1 MSLILLLACR
11 FVARTPPD
19 PGLTEAEIATLVRP
33 GTEHA
38 ESWARDVRAA
48 LVAAHQVP
56 DRDHVCQVLAVIE
69 QESGYAA
76 DPAVDGLG
84 AIVDRGIH
92 EALDSLGPLEG
103 PTRKALLDQVPP
115 GETRTFEQRIR
126 TVRTEQDVDRLFRDV
141 VAYHREKA
149 PKLAHLAELLFPR
162 LLERYNPIA
171 TAGSMQVSV
180 AWAQAVGRDEGLDA
194 QAVRE
199 RLYTQAGG
207 VHYGVRRL
215 FEGASYDEPIFRFAD
230 YNAGVYA
237 SRNAAFQI
245 HVGTVTGLDV
255 VADGDLL
262 AYDRNGRASGED
274 GQTMTALL
282 AWRLQRAPDLSEGRL
297 RRDVRKE
304 KAQAFEETE
313 TWKRVRADFETVKQR
328 APKYAAIPDVA
339 LVSPKMTRSRTTRW
353 FAEMVETRYRSCL
366 ARGAPK
372 RG

>member
-1 MSLILLLACR
+1 
-11 FVARTPPD
+11 VRT
-19 PGLTEAEIATLVRP
+19 
-33 GTEHA
+33 
-38 ESWARDVRAA
+38 A
-48 LVAAHQVP
+48 LVDARQVP

-69 QESGYAA
+69 QESGYHA
-76 DPAVDGLG
+76 DPPVEGLG
-84 AIVDRGIH
+84 AIVDQGIH
-92 EALDSLGPLEG
+92 EALESLGPLES
-103 PTRKALLDQVPP
+103 PTRKALLDHAPP
-115 GETRTFEQRIR
+115 GETRTFEQRVES
-126 TVRTEQDVDRLFRDV
+126 VRTEQDVDRLFQDV
-141 VAYHREKA
+141 VAYHRTKA

-162 LLERYNPIA
+162 LVERYNPIA

-180 AWAQAVGRDEGLDA
+180 AWAQSVGRPEGLDA

-199 RLYTQAGG
+199 QLYTQTGG

-215 FEGASYDEPIFRFAD
+215 FAGADYDEPIFRFAD

-255 VADGDLL
+255 LSDGDLL
-262 AYDRNGRASGED
+262 AYDKSGRPNGDD

-282 AWRLQRAPDLSEGRL
+282 AWRLQRAPDLSESRL

-304 KAQAFEETE
+304 KESAFEETE
-313 TWKRVRADFETVKQR
+313 TWERVRADFEAMKHR

-353 FAEMVETRYRSCL
+353 FAEMVERRYRSCL

>member
-1 MSLILLLACR
+1 M
-11 FVARTPPD
+11 RT
-19 PGLTEAEIATLVRP
+19 
-33 GTEHA
+33 
-38 ESWARDVRAA
+38 A
-48 LVAAHQVP
+48 LVDAHQMP

-103 PTRKALLDQVPP
+103 PTRKALLDHAPP
-115 GETRTFEQRIR
+115 GETRTFEQRIK
-126 TVRTEQDVDRLFRDV
+126 TVRTEQDVDRLFQDV

-162 LLERYNPIA
+162 LVERYNPIA

-180 AWAQAVGRDEGLDA
+180 SWAQSVGRAEGLDA
-194 QAVRE
+194 PAVRAQ
-199 RLYTQAGG
+199 LYTQTGG

-215 FEGASYDEPIFRFAD
+215 FDGADYDEPLFRFAD
-230 YNAGVYA
+230 YNAGEWA

-245 HVGTVTGLDV
+245 HLGTVTGLDV
-255 VADGDLL
+255 VPDGDLL
-262 AYDRNGRASGED
+262 AYDRNGKPSGDD

-282 AWRLQRAPDLSEGRL
+282 AWRLQRAPDLSEGHL

-304 KAQAFEETE
+304 KEHAFEDTE
-313 TWKRVRADFETVKQR
+313 TWKRVRADFEEMKHR

-339 LVSPKMTRSRTTRW
+339 LASPKMTKARTTRW
-353 FAEMVETRYRSCL
+353 FAEMVEGRYRTCL
-366 ARGAPK
+366 ARGSPK
-372 RG
+372 PG

>member
-1 MSLILLLACR
+1 MTPDAGLA
-11 FVARTPPD
+11 VP
-19 PGLTEAEIATLVRP
+19 EIAALVRP
-33 GTEHA
+33 GTKDA
-38 ESWARDVRAA
+38 ESWARDVRVA
-48 LVAAHQVP
+48 LVEAHQVP

-103 PTRKALLDQVPP
+103 PTRKALLDHAPP
-115 GETRTFEQRIR
+115 GETRTFEQRIN
-126 TVRTEQDVDRLFRDV
+126 TLRTEHDVDRLFQDV
-141 VAYHREKA
+141 VAYHRTKA
-149 PKLAHLAELLFPR
+149 PKLARLAELLFPR
-162 LLERYNPIA
+162 LLERYDPIA

-180 AWAQAVGRDEGLDA
+180 AWAQSVGRDEGLDA

-199 RLYTQAGG
+199 RLYTQTGG
-207 VHYGVRRL
+207 VQYGVRRL
-215 FEGASYDEPIFRFAD
+215 FEGADYDDPVFRFAD
-230 YNAGVYA
+230 YNAGEWA

-245 HVGTVTGLDV
+245 HLGTVTGLDV
-255 VADGDLL
+255 VSDGDLL
-262 AYDRNGRASGED
+262 SYDRNGRPSGDD

-282 AWRLQRAPDLSEGRL
+282 AWRLQNAPDLSEGHL

-304 KAQAFEETE
+304 KEKAFEETE
-313 TWKRVRADFETVKQR
+313 TWKRVRADFEAMENR

-353 FAEMVETRYRSCL
+353 FAEMVDGRYRTCV
-366 ARGAPK
+366 ARGAPT
-372 RG
+372 RD

>member
-1 MSLILLLACR
+1 
-11 FVARTPPD
+11 
-19 PGLTEAEIATLVRP
+19 
-33 GTEHA
+33 
-38 ESWARDVRAA
+38 
-48 LVAAHQVP
+48 VP

-69 QESGYAA
+69 QESGYHA

-84 AIVDRGIH
+84 AIVDDGID
-92 EALDSLGPLEG
+92 EALSSLGPLRG
-103 PTRKALLDQVPP
+103 PTRRALLDHVPP
-115 GETRTFEQRIR
+115 GETRTFEQRLR
-126 TVRTEQDVDRLFRDV
+126 SVRTEQDVDRLFQDV
-141 VAYHREKA
+141 VAYHRTKA
-149 PKLAHLAELLFPR
+149 PKLANLAELLFPR

-199 RLYTQAGG
+199 QLYTQAGG
-207 VHYGVRRL
+207 VRYGVRRL
-215 FEGASYDEPIFRFAD
+215 FDGAEYDEPIFRFAD
-230 YNAGVYA
+230 YNAGQWA

-255 VADGDLL
+255 MPDGDLL
-262 AYDRNGRASGED
+262 AYDTNGRPSGDD

-282 AWRLQRAPDLSEGRL
+282 AWRLQRAPDMSEGRL

-304 KAQAFEETE
+304 KEKSFEETE
-313 TWKRVRADFETVKQR
+313 TWERVRADFETVKGR
-328 APKYAAIPDVA
+328 PPKYATIPEVA
-339 LVSPKMTRSRTTRW
+339 LVSPKMTTARTTRW
-353 FAEMVETRYRSCL
+353 FAEMVESRYRSCL